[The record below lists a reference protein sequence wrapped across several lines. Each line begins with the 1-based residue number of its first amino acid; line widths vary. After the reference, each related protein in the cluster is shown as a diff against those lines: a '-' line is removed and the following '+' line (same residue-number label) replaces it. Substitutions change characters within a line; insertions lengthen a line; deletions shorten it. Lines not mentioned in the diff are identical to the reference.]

1 VARRVGAGEDLPV
14 TVIERVAQ
22 RFGLGQLVADPVRV
36 PGGLSNELWR
46 LVSQEGVF
54 AVKRMV
60 VNADRPDFI
69 DNVEGSFEVE
79 WRAAAS
85 GVAMPQ
91 PVVVPSTRRALA
103 EVDGSL
109 FRVHRWVDGQPA
121 VGSARQAAGLVAGIH
136 AVGNPRWEQVPETAW
151 AGDGWGADLA
161 ELARRVGRGPE
172 QVLVVDSHRDLD
184 RKNTLRT
191 AEDVLVALDWDAAGP
206 ISAVHEAVSVAVDWS
221 DDDSVVFAEAVQ
233 TYVVQSGVNVPPR
246 PWVFAGWVAAQGG
259 WLDYN
264 ARHRGDSLL
273 GRAEVAGTLA
283 RLRKLA
289 AGLDALLAAM
299 ATGAAPGEQPRS

>member
-1 VARRVGAGEDLPV
+1 VARRVSAGEDPPV

-60 VNADRPDFI
+60 VNADRPDFVA
-69 DNVEGSFEVE
+69 NVEGSFEVE
-79 WRAAAS
+79 RHAAAS

-91 PVVVPSTRRALA
+91 PVVVPSTGRALA
-103 EVDGSL
+103 EVEGSL

-121 VGSARQAAGLVAGIH
+121 AGSAREAAELVAGIH
-136 AVGNPRWEQVPETAW
+136 AVGDPRWEQAPETAW
-151 AGDGWGADLA
+151 TADGWGADLA

-206 ISAVHEAVSVAVDWS
+206 ISAVHEAVSVALDWS
-221 DDDSVVFAEAVQ
+221 DGDVTVFAEAVHV
-233 TYVVQSGVNVPPR
+233 YAEQSGVSVSAQ

-259 WLDYN
+259 WLDHN
-264 ARHRGDSLL
+264 AAHRGDSSL
-273 GRAEVAGTLA
+273 GRAEVAGTLV
-283 RLRKLA
+283 RLRGLA
-289 AGLDALLAAM
+289 ADLDALLAAM
-299 ATGAAPGEQPRS
+299 AAGTAPGERPLS